1 MVTFS
6 AIKFAKEGLCTVIVN
21 DHINKFQEKTQ
32 VTVALRDGEG
42 SGATTIS
49 GVISITTPENN
60 STIQSDSVD
69 LVGKT
74 TKNRKVKIKVN
85 GVTATTISSDV
96 DGVFTYPLKNLEAN
110 NLIQA
115 VLLDGS
121 NKEIAKSEEILVKVE

>member
-1 MVTFS
+1 M
-6 AIKFAKEGLCTVIVN
+6 
-21 DHINKFQEKTQ
+21 
-32 VTVALRDGEG
+32 
-42 SGATTIS
+42 S

-85 GVTATTISSDV
+85 GVTATTISSDTE
-96 DGVFTYPLKNLEAN
+96 GVFTYPLKNLEAN
-110 NLIQA
+110 NLIQV

-121 NKEIAKSEEILVKVE
+121 NKEIARSEEILVKVE